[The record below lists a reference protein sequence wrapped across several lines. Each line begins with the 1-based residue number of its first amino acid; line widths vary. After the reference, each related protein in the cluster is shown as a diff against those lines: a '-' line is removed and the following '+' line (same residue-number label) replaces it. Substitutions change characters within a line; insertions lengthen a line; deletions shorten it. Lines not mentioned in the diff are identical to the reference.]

1 MRTVRA
7 DQISEMRSIV
17 RKQKASNRPSTGTR
31 PRTPVAGQK
40 SGGLCRSAL
49 PADTRL
55 CAAAQKSRFP
65 SFADTRYHAAGRPA
79 SHRGQRADVLRAE
92 NLRTDRIWQSS
103 RVVVGDRD
111 CKCGQCLAGDPADQG
126 TGLRHRGVHVHE
138 LGGEHRCRR
147 HVPDHAEYRG
157 SRNHVPDLCGTER
170 RFHCPRFLLCTGNT
184 RCAARTD
191 RAEPR

>member
-79 SHRGQRADVLRAE
+79 SHRDQRGDVLRAE
-92 NLRTDRIWQSS
+92 NLRADQIWQSS

-111 CKCGQCLAGDPADQG
+111 CGCGQCVSRRSSRSRDG
-126 TGLRHRGVHVHE
+126 TSAS
-138 LGGEHRCRR
+138 RR
-147 HVPDHAEYRG
+147 PR
-157 SRNHVPDLCGTER
+157 SRTGR
-170 RFHCPRFLLCTGNT
+170 RTPLSAPRS
-184 RCAARTD
+184 
-191 RAEPR
+191 